1 MTTEPT
7 VPTRKD
13 IANALSMRD
22 EETLLMD
29 NFDEAFVGFSQRI
42 NEPLLAVYSYEK
54 MVQVCV
60 ERDGMTYDEATEYI
74 EYNCIGAWVGERTPI
89 IVQNPFDDI
98 PLIQQG
104 WNCALLRIGQKY
116 EKLHQNTKE
125 QGNRLNALQSQ
136 KPNTNG

>member
-116 EKLHQNTKE
+116 EKLH
-125 QGNRLNALQSQ
+125 
-136 KPNTNG
+136 

>member
-13 IANALSMRD
+13 IADALSMRD

-29 NFDEAFVGFSQRI
+29 NFDEAFIGFSQRI

-98 PLIQQG
+98 PLI
-104 WNCALLRIGQKY
+104 
-116 EKLHQNTKE
+116 
-125 QGNRLNALQSQ
+125 
-136 KPNTNG
+136 